1 MEKGYS
7 FRKWRWEN
15 WLSTRKRMKL
25 DSYSNS
31 KWIKDLNL
39 RANAII
45 IELQGENIG
54 ESFMKKPGQKIHD
67 IGFGDE
73 YLDITPEAQA
83 TKEKQNGLHQN

>member
-25 DSYSNS
+25 DSYSLPQSNINS

-39 RANAII
+39 RANAIT
-45 IELQGENIG
+45 IELWGENIG

-73 YLDITPEAQA
+73 YLDMTPEAQA
-83 TKEKQNGLHQN
+83 TKEK

>member
-15 WLSTRKRMKL
+15 WLSTRKRMNL
-25 DSYSNS
+25 DSYSLPQSNINS

-45 IELQGENIG
+45 IELWGENIV

-73 YLDITPEAQA
+73 YLDMTPEAQA
-83 TKEKQNGLHQN
+83 TKEK